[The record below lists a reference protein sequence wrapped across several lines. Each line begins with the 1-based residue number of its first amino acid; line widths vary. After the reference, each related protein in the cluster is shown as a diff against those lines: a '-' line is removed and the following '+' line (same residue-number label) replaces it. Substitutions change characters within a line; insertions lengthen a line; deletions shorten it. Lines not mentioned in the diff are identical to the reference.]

1 MDSME
6 QYDRRNNIEITEIPD
21 NIEDK
26 NIEDCHRIGKSKG
39 NSKKT
44 IVRLVNRKFC
54 KQILYNRL
62 KFKNFDGSGIDKL
75 NTKIFVNE
83 NLTKSNHRLAFNRR
97 KRKREKLILK
107 TYSSNGIFHIL
118 QIHGKKPIKVFNQSK
133 VFKLKNWE
141 GMCCVLL
148 FSNDRFF
155 TKLDS

>member
-1 MDSME
+1 ME

-26 NIEDCHRIGKSKG
+26 NIEDCHRIGKTKG

-62 KFKNFDGSGIDKL
+62 KFKNFDGSGIEKL

-97 KRKREKLILK
+97 KRKEKSLYRKHTLRMVSFIFCKSTVKSQLK
-107 TYSSNGIFHIL
+107 FL
-118 QIHGKKPIKVFNQSK
+118 IKVKFLNLK
-133 VFKLKNWE
+133 IGKDCAVFYSFL
-141 GMCCVLL
+141 MID
-148 FSNDRFF
+148 FS
-155 TKLDS
+155 LS